1 MPPGL
6 ASISNLYID
15 AETSRHAEIRRG
27 INQIITATGVCDLR
41 SIVAVR
47 RASHPVPTHVHDQ
60 KEQAHDD
67 DTAWF
72 GTWEN
77 SSEQRHEHD
86 EGDEGGEA
94 NLDKFGDRTRMRIR
108 RSFEL
113 LLNTGNIV
121 RFEVILMNPFT
132 TASFDH
138 SSSRLIPVRWPW
150 SGFNDCGT

>member
-6 ASISNLYID
+6 ASVSNLYTD
-15 AETSRHAEIRRG
+15 AETTRHAEIRRG
-27 INQIITATGVCDLR
+27 INQIMTATGVCDLR

-47 RASHPVPTHVHDQ
+47 RASHPVPTHMHDQ

-72 GTWEN
+72 GIWEN

-94 NLDKFGDRTRMRIR
+94 GLDKFGDRTKMRIR

-113 LLNTGNIV
+113 LLNSGNVV
-121 RFEVILMNPFT
+121 RFEVISPFHMNLSLP
-132 TASFDH
+132 
-138 SSSRLIPVRWPW
+138 
-150 SGFNDCGT
+150 